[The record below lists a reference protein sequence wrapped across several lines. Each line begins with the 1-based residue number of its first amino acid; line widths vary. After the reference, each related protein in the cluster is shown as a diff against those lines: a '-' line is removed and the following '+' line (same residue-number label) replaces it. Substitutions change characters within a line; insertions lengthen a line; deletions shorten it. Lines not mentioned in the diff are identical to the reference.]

1 MNKVI
6 HTVTKTEIKDQEIV
20 ITEQNYEGLWI
31 VTPFE
36 ESDFWFLKT
45 GKIYTFNII
54 LTIYITYN
62 ITYNII
68 IYI

>member
-31 VTPFE
+31 ITPFE
-36 ESDFWFLKT
+36 ENDFWFLKT
-45 GKIYTFNII
+45 GKIYIFNNFII
-54 LTIYITYN
+54 L
-62 ITYNII
+62 II
-68 IYI
+68 HIIL